1 MAIGNVMEAQT
12 VDVMFSVEGTLEKNI
27 TVTVSIIGGG
37 KYTLNFILVQLNI
50 IMQSFSFVVII
61 QISWAA
67 FCFACKL
74 AAGIFLGYKM
84 FTVFA
89 DFSLYPRNIPAIN
102 DGIKLISIV
111 LSLILYIY
119 GFLLYIITFLHA
131 SCACMEFLC
140 K

>member
-1 MAIGNVMEAQT
+1 MLVVILPWTRAGAVITLMAIGNVMEDQT

-74 AAGIFLGYKM
+74 ASGY
-84 FTVFA
+84 
-89 DFSLYPRNIPAIN
+89 
-102 DGIKLISIV
+102 ISRI
-111 LSLILYIY
+111 
-119 GFLLYIITFLHA
+119 
-131 SCACMEFLC
+131 
-140 K
+140 

>member
-1 MAIGNVMEAQT
+1 MAIGNVMEDQT

-50 IMQSFSFVVII
+50 IMQSLSFVVII

-102 DGIKLISIV
+102 YGITLIIIMH
-111 LSLILYIY
+111 SLLIEFYTY
-119 GFLLYIITFLHA
+119 TASFYNYVLHA
-131 SCACMEFLC
+131 M
-140 K
+140 